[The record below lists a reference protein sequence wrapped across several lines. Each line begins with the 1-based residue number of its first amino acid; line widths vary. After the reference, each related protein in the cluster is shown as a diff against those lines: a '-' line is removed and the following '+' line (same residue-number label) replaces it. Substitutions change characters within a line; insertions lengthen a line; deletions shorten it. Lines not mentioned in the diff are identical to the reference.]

1 MNKIFSFALLILSM
15 LTFTGCVHEIR
26 YTCDKTCNPAIVPPA
41 PMPPQPTPTGAT
53 NVALPNPVPPVNTL
67 VILSDNVDMLRLRLT
82 EGGNERAFAADL
94 FTELTGTLGG
104 TAARIV
110 TDEYYD
116 LLLRVT
122 PSFSTVDIA
131 GEFVRL
137 DCSVNV
143 QLIPR
148 NGHQIYSSKLFDF
161 KSGKRQLGMD
171 NAKKQFTYMA
181 CEKIS
186 EWTRQNLAYL
196 STQEINAGIV
206 RFRVNP
212 PVSGV
217 AQPHLFSKEI
227 VRIGAAISKL
237 PGIIDYQLVEQDN
250 TYGICAYRIVYFKN
264 KIRNGLANQ
273 LAAELNIPGR

>member
-1 MNKIFSFALLILSM
+1 MKKLLSFSLLLIAMIL
-15 LTFTGCVHEIR
+15 FTGCTHEIR
-26 YTCDKTCNPAIVPPA
+26 YVCDCKPELVPP
-41 PMPPQPTPTGAT
+41 
-53 NVALPNPVPPVNTL
+53 VPVPPQSSGTATIALPSPVSPVNKL
-67 VILSDNVDMLRLRLT
+67 VILSDNVDMLRLRMT

-94 FTELTGTLGG
+94 FTELTGSLGS

-110 TDEYYD
+110 TDDYYD

-137 DCSVNV
+137 VCAVNV
-143 QLIPR
+143 ELFPK
-148 NGHQIYSSKLFDF
+148 NGHQIYGSKLFEF
-161 KSGKRQLGMD
+161 KSGKRQLGMN
-171 NAKKQFTYMA
+171 NAKKQFTHMA

-186 EWTRQNLAYL
+186 EWTRQNLARL

-212 PVSGV
+212 PVAGA

-227 VRIGAAISKL
+227 VRIGAAINKL
-237 PGIIDYQLVEQDN
+237 PGIVDYQLVEQDN
-250 TYGICAYRIVYFKN
+250 DNGVCAYRIVYFKN
-264 KIRNGLANQ
+264 KIRNGLANE
-273 LAAELNIPGR
+273 LAASLNIPSR

>member
-1 MNKIFSFALLILSM
+1 MKKLLSFSLLLIAMIL
-15 LTFTGCVHEIR
+15 FTGCTHEIH
-26 YTCDKTCNPAIVPPA
+26 YVCDCKPELVPPA
-41 PMPPQPTPTGAT
+41 PMPPQSSGTAT
-53 NVALPNPVPPVNTL
+53 IALPSPVSPVNKL
-67 VILSDNVDMLRLRLT
+67 VILSDNVDMLRLRMT

-94 FTELTGTLGG
+94 FTELTGSLGS

-110 TDEYYD
+110 TDDYYD

-143 QLIPR
+143 QLTPR
-148 NGHQIYSSKLFDF
+148 NGHQIYGSKLFEF
-161 KSGKRQLGMD
+161 KSGSRQLGMD
-171 NAKKQFTYMA
+171 NAKKQFTHMA

-186 EWTRQNLAYL
+186 EWTRQNLARL
-196 STQEINAGIV
+196 STQDINAGIV

-212 PVSGV
+212 PVAGTT
-217 AQPHLFSKEI
+217 QPHLFSKEI
-227 VRIGAAISKL
+227 VRIGEAISKL
-237 PGIIDYQLVEQDN
+237 PGIVDYQLVEQDN
-250 TYGICAYRIVYFKN
+250 DYGICAYRIVYFKD

-273 LAAELNIPGR
+273 LAAALNIPGR